1 MNHMYEVAK
10 FLGVELYEAFTI
22 TFPPPS
28 THHAVVML
36 TEAGAKV
43 IDTDVF
49 DVLNFNSYLLE
60 RLIKGTYGIERI
72 CSKYWKPKFNDKYYS
87 IGVDG
92 TVEDGTWL
100 NDFLDYTL
108 YKVGNCYRTVEEAK
122 ENRLKWGTFY
132 DTDEVLDIE

>member
-10 FLGVELYEAFTI
+10 LLGVELYEAFDI
-22 TFPPPS
+22 IFPLPS
-28 THHAVVML
+28 KHYAVVML
-36 TEAGAKV
+36 TEAGAQV

-49 DVLNFNSYLLE
+49 DEFNLKTYLLE
-60 RLIKGTYGIERI
+60 NLIKGTYGIKRK
-72 CSKYWKPKFNDKYYS
+72 SKHWKPKFYEKYYS

-92 TVEDGTWL
+92 DVEGGTWM

-108 YKVGNCYRTVEEAK
+108 YKVGNCYRTAEEAR

-132 DTDEVLDIE
+132 DSDEVLTIE

>member
-60 RLIKGTYGIERI
+60 RLIKGTTALNAYVVNIGNLSLMI
-72 CSKYWKPKFNDKYYS
+72 S
-87 IGVDG
+87 II
-92 TVEDGTWL
+92 L
-100 NDFLDYTL
+100 L
-108 YKVGNCYRTVEEAK
+108 A
-122 ENRLKWGTFY
+122 
-132 DTDEVLDIE
+132 